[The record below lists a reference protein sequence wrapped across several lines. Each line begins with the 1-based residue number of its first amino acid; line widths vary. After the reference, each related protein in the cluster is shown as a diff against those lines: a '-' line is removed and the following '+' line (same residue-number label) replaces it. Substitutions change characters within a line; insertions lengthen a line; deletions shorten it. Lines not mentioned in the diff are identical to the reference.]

1 LTTFRGSG
9 RRRSSW
15 LKRRAR
21 SSAAFAATAL
31 RPGSEH
37 AFVKGL
43 LKDIPPAPSSGGWI
57 VAADV
62 FLGITGPRLIDD
74 DRHEVSYWI
83 RLGRPV

>member
-1 LTTFRGSG
+1 V
-9 RRRSSW
+9 W
-15 LKRRAR
+15 LGEVAVL
-21 SSAAFAATAL
+21 AALGYAGVTRFLFPAAAAL
-31 RPGSEH
+31 AVVG
-37 AFVKGL
+37 AAGV
-43 LKDIPPAPSSGGWI
+43 PPAPSSGGWI